1 MTKHV
6 AAYSR
11 FVEAPEIPCSALQW
25 FRDQELAPNVH
36 MFDWGAALYFSSLGQ
51 LQYKSDGSIDSE
63 RSPVVAVDI
72 PRVRRKILWTVGEV
86 RFCPVPLSRFPE
98 LAHLRRSFLRW
109 FQKHPLIYDNHRAG
123 EHRFDYYLEGS
134 VRTLMPGPIRA
145 FPSGLAA
152 LENGQYFISRFDTG
166 SLEPLCRRLALRGV
180 LCTDQD

>member
-1 MTKHV
+1 M
-6 AAYSR
+6 
-11 FVEAPEIPCSALQW
+11 
-25 FRDQELAPNVH
+25 H
-36 MFDWGAALYFSSLGQ
+36 MFDWGAVLYFSSLGQ

-72 PRVRRKILWTVGEV
+72 PRLRRKILWTVGEV

-98 LAHLRRSFLRW
+98 LARLRRSFLRW

-152 LENGQYFISRFDTG
+152 LGRVDSYRSHSTVAAMVTIAR
-166 SLEPLCRRLALRGV
+166 
-180 LCTDQD
+180 